1 MYVGLL
7 NNYLSENEPASWRR
21 DYASPLDV
29 VTSTIGNVR
38 MVVDKY
44 TLKPY
49 KSTHFIGYTRPLA
62 LLLTFP
68 FAGTIEV
75 EALDWHVDSF
85 RISEESNYEP
95 RLEADPSVKV

>member
-1 MYVGLL
+1 VYVGLL

-29 VTSTIGNVR
+29 VTSTIGNVG

-75 EALDWHVDSF
+75 EALDWHMLTAFAFLRNQITNLDW
-85 RISEESNYEP
+85 RPI
-95 RLEADPSVKV
+95 RL